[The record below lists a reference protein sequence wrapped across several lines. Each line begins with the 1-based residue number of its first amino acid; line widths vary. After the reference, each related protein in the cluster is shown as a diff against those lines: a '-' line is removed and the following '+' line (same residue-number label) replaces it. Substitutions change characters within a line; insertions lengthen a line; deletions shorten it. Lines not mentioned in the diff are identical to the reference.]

1 MNHKLILGLVC
12 CSFVS
17 ACFLFGARTVK
28 FQGTSMLPSIKD
40 GDVLMV
46 VGLNSESRRQLNRG
60 DIVVFKFPLDPTKS
74 YIKRLIGLPGDRI
87 EIINGETWLNDSKLT
102 ESYLDRRLN
111 LSARSQPLI
120 TVPARAYFVMGD
132 NRDNSSDSR
141 IWGTVPEDLIYAKV
155 VGR

>member
-1 MNHKLILGLVC
+1 MNHKVILGLVC

-17 ACFLFGARTVK
+17 ACFLLGARTVK

-40 GDVLMV
+40 GDLLRV
-46 VGLNSESRRQLNRG
+46 VGLNSESRRQLSRG
-60 DIVVFKFPLDPTKS
+60 DIVVFKYPPDPTKS

-87 EIINGETWLNDSKLT
+87 EIINGKVWLNDSKLT
-102 ESYLDRRLN
+102 ESYLDRRFN
-111 LSARSQPLI
+111 LSARSQPPI

-141 IWGTVPEDLIYAKV
+141 FWGTVPEDLIYAKV
-155 VGR
+155 VGK